1 MLPKILLYF
10 LILLVFKCLD
20 VGENVPDC
28 ISGLPTSYLN
38 RRLSFLSGVF
48 GQILDSNFDVLL

>member
-1 MLPKILLYF
+1 MNFKSYF